1 MANPT
6 MTLIGSYTSDNSG
19 PTAWAFTSIPQTYTD
34 LKMVFSART
43 TNGGVFDLT
52 YLFFNNN
59 GSGYTL
65 KQVFGTGSAA
75 ASTSPTAQSLYL
87 NGTSTTSNT
96 FTNSEVYIPN
106 YTSSNYKSYSIDQV
120 LENNSTTGYTSL
132 QAGLWSNTSAITAL
146 TIIPSSSMPQYV
158 TAYLYGISNS

>member
-6 MTLIGSYTSDNSG
+6 MTLIASYTSDNSG
-19 PTAWAFTSIPQTYTD
+19 PTAWAFASIPQTYTD

-43 TNGGVFDLT
+43 TSGGVFDST
-52 YLFFNNN
+52 YLFFNNT

-65 KQVFGTGSAA
+65 KQVFGNGSSA
-75 ASTSPTAQSLYL
+75 ASTSPTVGSSLYL

-106 YTSSNYKSYSIDQV
+106 YTSSNYKSYIIDQV
-120 LENNSTTGYTSL
+120 L
-132 QAGLWSNTSAITAL
+132 
-146 TIIPSSSMPQYV
+146 
-158 TAYLYGISNS
+158 